1 MNLKQLQCFKMIML
15 HKTVSKAAEV
25 LNMSQPGV
33 STMIAN
39 LEHQLGFS
47 LFDRRSGRL
56 HPTVEATYFYEVTDR
71 LLGDLDLANQ
81 VANQIR
87 QGKFGA
93 ITIATLPGYGLTVL
107 PQAIARMHA
116 TKPDVKFDIQT
127 RSSHMVRSLF
137 PSQQYDIALV
147 EPPVEPSGNVYR
159 EIRLRCVCV
168 VPTGHHLATRE
179 VLSVEEMAQEKIVAL
194 FNDHSTSRQLSAAFA
209 LAGFDW
215 APLIHTQFFATNCE
229 LVEKNVGISIVDPI
243 TASHFENRNL
253 VAVPIE
259 LDIFHE
265 VFLLHP
271 PAGEAADL
279 VDQFVQELLGV
290 ISSYERS
297 DAY

>member
-1 MNLKQLQCFKMIML
+1 MNLKQLQCFKMIMA
-15 HKTVSKAAEV
+15 HKTVSKAAV
-25 LNMSQPGV
+25 ALNMSQPGV

-39 LEHQLGFS
+39 LEHQLGFL

-81 VANQIR
+81 VASQIR

-107 PQAIARMHA
+107 PQAIARMHLNY
-116 TKPDVKFDIQT
+116 PDVKFDIQT

-159 EIRLRCVCV
+159 EISLRCVCA
-168 VPTGHHLATRE
+168 VPAGHKLAGRD
-179 VLSVEEMAQEKIVAL
+179 VLSVEDLVSEKLVAL
-194 FNDHSTSRQLSAAFA
+194 FSDHSTSRQLSAAFA

-215 APLIHTQFFATNCE
+215 APSIHTQFFATNCE
-229 LVEKNVGISIVDPI
+229 LVAKGVGISIIDPI
-243 TASHFENRNL
+243 TAAHFQNRNL
-253 VAVPIE
+253 VVVPIE
-259 LDIFHE
+259 MEVFHE
-265 VFLLHP
+265 VVLLHP
-271 PAGEAADL
+271 PPGEASDL
-279 VDQFVQELLGV
+279 VGEFVRELLAV
-290 ISSYERS
+290 VSQYEK
-297 DAY
+297 